1 MEQFDNNGFEIFKLS
16 VGEFTAI
23 RYILMLL
30 VIFIHFVTLK
40 ISYKNFM
47 NISFHYDLLGIS
59 L

>member
-16 VGEFTAI
+16 VGEAI

-47 NISFHYDLLGIS
+47 NI
-59 L
+59 